1 MNGSSNNDNEV
12 IVLTQDITYPPVTP
26 SKQQPLSNNNSP
38 TPSFKSPKRNNTL
51 SPLRKKQQQ
60 QQQQSKSVALS
71 SSSSSREN
79 ISRSNTSSTS
89 ALSQGHQVSEE
100 EFKSLQRSF
109 ADSLLN
115 LNNLEN
121 ENQRLQHDLTIKNTQ
136 LENQLERIKFLE
148 QSMKEAE
155 METLQNQDILNKQV
169 EMYKEMIDK
178 LQTKIVE
185 LNEELEKKLPLE
197 TIDALLFKKYEKLV
211 RDYKIL
217 DSQFEVERNS
227 KLVLIDQIEFLLRK
241 NEELI
246 KQIGVPIEDSDNES
260 DANVDYLADLT
271 DNVTHTMNE
280 LTDDEHEQE
289 QEASV
294 ISPGLNIYHGIAY
307 QSSPIKLYD
316 DSNSSVKV
324 SPNFQFP
331 PLHLPSQTEQ
341 QQQQNPTFPPSPE
354 PDCKDKKRLSLPT
367 RLKQKQTGEVENE
380 GIDFVLSPF
389 KLTPS
394 QPSYPNDD
402 LSVFPETNNGKASV
416 IKRYSATKPTHS
428 RYNSHDLV
436 PIKVEFEKLE
446 SGVRSTSVP
455 EKSLKELLTCETI
468 DENTGHFESIRMSKY
483 RNGTLFALNGYGH
496 DTNNNNNEEEGDNDY
511 DDKPANTSKNF
522 SEMDISSKRSSYLNS
537 DEKTKQEIMKL
548 KFELRSLKLHNEK
561 LLSFIGFELQKQRNN
576 LKKLSKKQ
584 SARLLASSSKNIEYS
599 DAKLIEKSR
608 DLLINKKRVLRSV
621 SINTGFK
628 DRFPIKSIGIIA
640 PNSEPAY
647 VNHYDDSHNDYEDD
661 FIIDDDSHDFLD
673 MNSLSHNDKM
683 IKKFASQ
690 VFNNT
695 KALYEYDLDSDFENT
710 SHWVLEEDEEENEHA
725 DEEENN
731 STSNTSGSG
740 SSSEEEQM
748 GVFSQIKHMV
758 IGGDKTVN
766 KSKKKRSKRDD
777 QHLVDDGLKFKFLT
791 IALGIVIIGLKL
803 TPHNNQNIT
812 R

>member
-60 QQQQSKSVALS
+60 QQQPKPAALS
-71 SSSSSREN
+71 SSSSSSSSREH
-79 ISRSNTSSTS
+79 ISRSNTSSNS
-89 ALSQGHQVSEE
+89 ALSQSHQVSEE

-115 LNNLEN
+115 FNNLEN
-121 ENQRLQHDLTIKNTQ
+121 ENQRLQHDLTIKTTQ
-136 LENQLERIKFLE
+136 LENQLERIHYLE
-148 QSMKEAE
+148 QSIKEAE
-155 METLQNQDILNKQV
+155 MDNLHNQDILNKQV

-185 LNEELEKKLPLE
+185 LNDELERKPPLE
-197 TIDALLFKKYEKLV
+197 TIDASLFKKYEKLV

-227 KLVLIDQIEFLLRK
+227 KLVLIDQIEFLSRK
-241 NEELI
+241 NEDLI
-246 KQIGVPIEDSDNES
+246 KQIGAPIEESDNES

-289 QEASV
+289 QKASV

-307 QSSPIKLYD
+307 QSSPIKSYD

-331 PLHLPSQTEQ
+331 PPPPPPPTSHLPCLSEQQQRQ
-341 QQQQNPTFPPSPE
+341 QQQQSSTFPPSPE
-354 PDCKDKKRLSLPT
+354 PECKDKKRSSLPT
-367 RLKQKQTGEVENE
+367 HLKQKHTGEEDDDE

-394 QPSYPNDD
+394 QALYANDD
-402 LSVFPETNNGKASV
+402 SSVFPDDNGNAGV

-446 SGVRSTSVP
+446 SGIRSTSVP
-455 EKSLKELLTCETI
+455 EKSLKESSTCETI
-468 DENTGHFESIRMSKY
+468 DENTGNGNIKMSKY
-483 RNGTLFALNGYGH
+483 RNGTLFALNGYTH
-496 DTNNNNNEEEGDNDY
+496 NNNNNDDDDEGDNDY
-511 DDKPANTSKNF
+511 DDRPTNISKNF

-576 LKKLSKKQ
+576 LKKLSRKQ
-584 SARLLASSSKNIEYS
+584 SARLLAGSKNIEYS

-628 DRFPIKSIGIIA
+628 DRFPIKNIGIIA

-647 VNHYDDSHNDYEDD
+647 VNHYDEDD
-661 FIIDDDSHDFLD
+661 FIDDSHDFLD

-690 VFNNT
+690 VFSNT
-695 KALYEYDLDSDFENT
+695 KALYEYDSDSDFENT
-710 SHWVLEEDEEENEHA
+710 SHWVLEEGEEGNEHD
-725 DEEENN
+725 DEDNL
-731 STSNTSGSG
+731 TPNTSG
-740 SSSEEEQM
+740 SSSEEEQI
-748 GVFSQIKHMV
+748 GVFRQIKHMV
-758 IGGDKTVN
+758 IGGEAVN
-766 KSKKKRSKRDD
+766 KSKKKRSKKDD

>member
-185 LNEELEKKLPLE
+185 LNE
-197 TIDALLFKKYEKLV
+197 D
-211 RDYKIL
+211 
-217 DSQFEVERNS
+217 QFEVERNS
-227 KLVLIDQIEFLLRK
+227 KLVLIDQIEFLSRK

-307 QSSPIKLYD
+307 QSSPIKSYD

-331 PLHLPSQTEQ
+331 PSHLPSQTEQ

-354 PDCKDKKRLSLPT
+354 PDCKDKKRL
-367 RLKQKQTGEVENE
+367 
-380 GIDFVLSPF
+380 
-389 KLTPS
+389 
-394 QPSYPNDD
+394 
-402 LSVFPETNNGKASV
+402 V

-455 EKSLKELLTCETI
+455 EKSLKESSTCETI

-496 DTNNNNNEEEGDNDY
+496 DTNNNNEEEGDNDY

-576 LKKLSKKQ
+576 LKKLSKSNQ
-584 SARLLASSSKNIEYS
+584 Q
-599 DAKLIEKSR
+599 

-628 DRFPIKSIGIIA
+628 DRFPIKNIGIIA

-695 KALYEYDLDSDFENT
+695 KALYEYDSDSDFENT
-710 SHWVLEEDEEENEHA
+710 SHWVLEEGEEENEHA